1 MSKSANILFHYT
13 RSIDNL
19 IGIIENGFEH
29 RPVRENLSIRGFTE
43 SLFSIPGVV
52 RFEFVWHMV
61 CFCDVPLRDVHDHI
75 EQYGSYGLGLDKE
88 WGIVKGITPVRY
100 IHYYTPDIHDGKFML
115 SLTLRSKL
123 SKYHNSLIF
132 IIADMLKQN
141 NEIDSFEI
149 EDFENLPEKAQ
160 KVIAQL
166 DVEMRDILNHIHNA
180 GGFLKSYRGPW
191 KDRVTKN
198 TIERVFYDERE
209 WRSLKTTPEQ
219 ENVQFTLSDVK
230 AIFVKNSEERERI
243 FELIMDRSDSL
254 EVKDPNEARHKIYL
268 IDDLLAM
275 V

>member
-1 MSKSANILFHYT
+1 MSSANILFHYT

-19 IGIIENGFEH
+19 IGIIEKGFEH
-29 RPVRENLSIRGFTE
+29 RPVREDLSICGFIE
-43 SLFSIPGVV
+43 SPFSIPGVV
-52 RFEFVWHMV
+52 KYELVWHMV
-61 CFCDVPLRDVHDHI
+61 CFCDILLRDVHDHI

-88 WGIVKGITPVRY
+88 WGIEKGITPVRY
-100 IHYYTPDIHDGKFML
+100 IHYYTPDICDGKFML

-123 SKYHNSLIF
+123 PKYHNRLTF

-166 DVEMRDILNHIHNA
+166 DVEMQDILNHIHNA
-180 GGFLKSYRGPW
+180 GGFLKSHKGTW
-191 KDRVTKN
+191 KDRVTGN
-198 TIERVFYDERE
+198 MTERVFYDERE

-219 ENVQFTLSDVK
+219 ENILFKLNDVK
-230 AIFVKNSEERERI
+230 AIFVKNSKERERI
-243 FELIMDRSDSL
+243 IELIMDRSDRL
-254 EVKDPNEARHKIYL
+254 EVKDSNDACHKIHI
-268 IDDLLAM
+268 IDDLLDM